1 MSVLKNAVE
10 KVREFTVAQRT
21 ISILLACVLV
31 AIILGGVYAVTRPTY
46 TPMFSGLSSEDA
58 AAVVEQLQ
66 TDGTAYQIADGGA
79 TIMVPTGEVDE
90 ARMSAAAQGLP
101 TTSSGAYSL
110 LDTLGATASEFQ
122 QDTTWQR
129 VLQTKIAEAIG
140 TLDGVEEASV
150 TFTVPEETVFTATK
164 DPATASVVVRTST
177 GVTLNDEQISSIL
190 HIVAG
195 SVKGMDRTNI
205 AISDTTGKLLSA
217 IGGNAEANAAK
228 EAAEHEIR
236 ISQSLTKLMDQV
248 VGPNNSTVS
257 VVAEMSSDSAEQVSE
272 SFGKAENGTLPL
284 TEKKESEE
292 YEGTGANN
300 GGVLGTDNITTGGAG
315 GTGNY
320 SSEKTDTK
328 NAVNKVTENRIVPA
342 GQLQRQTIS
351 VVIDGNA
358 VPGINQA
365 DITAAITNAAGIN
378 AARGDQLTVRVM
390 PFDTSAADR
399 RQAELEA
406 SKAAAEAAKQEE
418 LIRTAIIAGSIVLGA
433 LILGIII
440 LVATRKRRKEDT
452 DEVAPLPVA
461 PRPAPVEPPA
471 TETYVQEDYTAALP
485 LAAAEA
491 LPEPP
496 MNTYESN
503 LEDLKMRI
511 DQDPKS
517 VAGHFMGI
525 MAKDGK

>member
-21 ISILLACVLV
+21 ISLLLAGVLV
-31 AIILGGVYAVTRPTY
+31 AIIAGGAYMVSRPTY
-46 TPMFSGLSSEDA
+46 TPLFSGLSSEDA
-58 AAVVEQLQ
+58 AAVVEQMK
-66 TDGTAYQIADGGA
+66 TDGTAYQIADGGS
-79 TIMVPTGEVDE
+79 TVMVPKGDVDE

-129 VLQTKIAEAIG
+129 VLQTKIAEAIQ

-150 TFTVPEETVFTATK
+150 TFTVPEETVFSAAK
-164 DPATASVVVRTST
+164 EAATASVVVRT
-177 GVTLNDEQISSIL
+177 GPGITLNEEQISSIL
-190 HIVAG
+190 HMVAG
-195 SVKGMDRTNI
+195 SIKGMDRTNI

-236 ISQSLTKLMDQV
+236 ISQGLTKLLDTV
-248 VGPNNSTVS
+248 VGPGNSTVA

-300 GGVLGTDNITTGGAG
+300 GGVLGTDNVTTGGAG

-320 SSEKTDTK
+320 ASEKTDTK

-358 VPGINQA
+358 APNINQA
-365 DITAAITNAAGIN
+365 DITAAITNAAGVN

-390 PFDTSAADR
+390 PFDTAAADR
-399 RQAELEA
+399 RQAELDA
-406 SKAAAEAAKQEE
+406 SKAAAEEAKKEE
-418 LIRTAIIAGSIVLGA
+418 LIRTAIIAGAVVLGA

-440 LVATRKRRKEDT
+440 LVATRRRRTPE
-452 DEVAPLPVA
+452 AI
-461 PRPAPVEPPA
+461 EPPVPTMVVPVDEPKA
-471 TETYVQEDYTAALP
+471 ESYVPEDYTTAIP
-485 LAAAEA
+485 VAEI
-491 LPEPP
+491 EPP
-496 MNTYESN
+496 VETPPSTYEAN
-503 LEDLKMRI
+503 LETLKLRV
-511 DQDPKS
+511 DQDPKA

-525 MAKDGK
+525 IAKDGK